1 MVRTWMGTST
11 NKKFFFGGRCNF
23 LDFTC
28 SIYGQLCSS
37 NKQNKW
43 GTVSTLCV
51 RRLSRRSSRCFD
63 GRRVWAI
70 VALSD
75 PVFSIFYPCSEVFLQ
90 IFVLFFGPRSS
101 IFLPKK
107 GGGVPQVHWV
117 IIGVRWGKKNHHSL
131 WFPFRCKGDQKT
143 SRGQDCGLRSCQAGG
158 VEQSL
163 VNCWKFMAS
172 WEMFQ
177 WPEMEVFR
185 WGKSS
190 RMKVG
195 PNHGNFGF
203 SKKRDDDYP
212 WMIAFSDIDYNLH
225 FVQYVY
231 ICIEPAGKQTVL
243 VSHCRSC

>member
-11 NKKFFFGGRCNF
+11 NKKFFFLGCCNF

-107 GGGVPQVHWV
+107 GGGGPKSTESSSESVGAKKTITPCGSPSVVKETKKLAEDKTAVCAAAKQV
-117 IIGVRWGKKNHHSL
+117 
-131 WFPFRCKGDQKT
+131 
-143 SRGQDCGLRSCQAGG
+143 GLS
-158 VEQSL
+158 
-163 VNCWKFMAS
+163 
-172 WEMFQ
+172 
-177 WPEMEVFR
+177 
-185 WGKSS
+185 
-190 RMKVG
+190 KV
-195 PNHGNFGF
+195 
-203 SKKRDDDYP
+203 
-212 WMIAFSDIDYNLH
+212 
-225 FVQYVY
+225 
-231 ICIEPAGKQTVL
+231 
-243 VSHCRSC
+243 

>member
-1 MVRTWMGTST
+1 MGSCAPAI
-11 NKKFFFGGRCNF
+11 NKINGEPFPRYAWGGCRGDPPGASMGGGFEPSLHFLTQFFQI
-23 LDFTC
+23 FT
-28 SIYGQLCSS
+28 L
-37 NKQNKW
+37 
-43 GTVSTLCV
+43 V
-51 RRLSRRSSRCFD
+51 RR
-63 GRRVWAI
+63 
-70 VALSD
+70 
-75 PVFSIFYPCSEVFLQ
+75 VFLQ

-117 IIGVRWGKKNHHSL
+117 IIRVRWGKKNHHSL

-203 SKKRDDDYP
+203 SKKGM
-212 WMIAFSDIDYNLH
+212 MIIPGWLLSAI
-225 FVQYVY
+225 
-231 ICIEPAGKQTVL
+231 
-243 VSHCRSC
+243 